1 VHADLPEEVAIVE
14 LEISGN
20 RRAISEEL
28 GVKELDPSGI
38 VALPVFSSDWLLRNV
53 LAGAPD
59 IQVLA
64 DQPLRSEIGLT
75 ARKVLAL
82 YS

>member
-1 VHADLPEEVAIVE
+1 
-14 LEISGN
+14 
-20 RRAISEEL
+20 
-28 GVKELDPSGI
+28 LDPSGI
-38 VALPVFSSDWLLRNV
+38 VALPVFSADWLLRNV